1 MTWNIVTLPRYAEWT
16 LDRLLSADEV
26 TWPNNTWHQAEL
38 ADLVTAVIPVSGL
51 VDDGQPIVIPGG
63 LSRETGQVVRT
74 NSQYVGRIYEMRGNA
89 DGLQV
94 GDLLVPRYSSSPALL
109 LGEAHTGLGFAGS
122 FHALRCSDYQVATW
136 LWAALSSG
144 FGQRARS
151 EASTDANTPVLT
163 RGRLLELR
171 IPWPPAEERQE
182 KVEILHPL
190 VERSQSIDMRRDEV
204 RGSWWRTANLEGA
217 ERWDVFIILAEPD
230 LLLGVPLAELCE
242 DMGLG
247 KAVRGHVLPTAR
259 PNWLRVYTARSVRAG
274 HIDDLWLDPSAQ
286 ALVAEPGDLL
296 IPSVG
301 ATAVS
306 TLCAERAAV
315 DRDVI
320 RCRVR
325 VPRVSGPL
333 VHYMNSDRGQ
343 ALRRI
348 LTAGVIPRLTLKA
361 AREFPIL
368 EDIARGE
375 TDSVRMIDLVP
386 LSERLDDVLWS

>member
-1 MTWNIVTLPRYAEWT
+1 
-16 LDRLLSADEV
+16 
-26 TWPNNTWHQAEL
+26 
-38 ADLVTAVIPVSGL
+38 
-51 VDDGQPIVIPGG
+51 
-63 LSRETGQVVRT
+63 
-74 NSQYVGRIYEMRGNA
+74 
-89 DGLQV
+89 
-94 GDLLVPRYSSSPALL
+94 
-109 LGEAHTGLGFAGS
+109 
-122 FHALRCSDYQVATW
+122 
-136 LWAALSSG
+136 
-144 FGQRARS
+144 
-151 EASTDANTPVLT
+151 
-163 RGRLLELR
+163 
-171 IPWPPAEERQE
+171 
-182 KVEILHPL
+182 
-190 VERSQSIDMRRDEV
+190 
-204 RGSWWRTANLEGA
+204 
-217 ERWDVFIILAEPD
+217 
-230 LLLGVPLAELCE
+230 LCE

-274 HIDDLWLDPSAQ
+274 HIDDLWLDPSTQ

-325 VPRVSGPL
+325 EPRVSGPL

-375 TDSVRMIDLVP
+375 TASVRMIDLVP